1 MIKTQPKAALTTQ
14 LELTPLIDI
23 VFIVVVFLLLTANAR
38 LLALPVDIPKTEQSN
53 SALQPEHTSLTL
65 TLQHQSPRF
74 AINQQTFD
82 QWQTFESALTPQLQV
97 TDLAVT
103 IAADRN
109 ADVEPLLK
117 LLALLNQ
124 HQISNTQI
132 LMEQQP

>member
-1 MIKTQPKAALTTQ
+1 MIRSQPKAALSTQ

-38 LLALPVDIPKTEQSN
+38 LLALPVNIPQTEQQAGSP
-53 SALQPEHTSLTL
+53 APAQAPLTL
-65 TLQHQSPRF
+65 TIQPQSPHF
-74 AINQQTFD
+74 AINQTTFD
-82 QWQTFESALTPQLQV
+82 DWQTFETALTAKLN
-97 TDLAVT
+97 DADIEVT

-117 LLALLNQ
+117 LLSLLTH
-124 HQISNTQI
+124 HQITNTQI